1 MIVTLDG
8 PAGSGK
14 SSTARAVAARL
25 GFRHLDSGA
34 FYRALTRAL
43 LDAGV
48 PAEGWDGLTLS
59 QLDALQVWGEADAEG
74 YRLLARGVDITERLR
89 SPDVNARV
97 STLAALPQVREW
109 LLERLRQAATRVDL
123 VTDGRDMGTVVFPD
137 AHLKFFLVADPAVR
151 ARRRL
156 LENGQDPD
164 AAGALAAEVARIEA
178 RDRADSERETA
189 PLREPEDAI
198 RLDTTHLGFEE
209 QVDAIVAAVE
219 AHREGEGMI

>member
-43 LDAGV
+43 LDAGTQ
-48 PAEGWDGLTLS
+48 PARWGGLTLTE
-59 QLDALQVWGEADAEG
+59 LDDLQVWGEPAPEG
-74 YRLLARGVDITERLR
+74 YRLVARGVDITGRLR
-89 SPDVNARV
+89 APDVTAHV
-97 STLAALPQVREW
+97 SALAALPQVREW
-109 LLERLRQAATRVDL
+109 LLERLRQAATGVDL

-137 AHLKFFLVADPAVR
+137 ADLKFFLVADAAVR

-156 LENGQDPD
+156 LEHGQDPD

-178 RDRADSERETA
+178 RDLADSERATA
-189 PLREPEDAI
+189 PLREPEAAI
-198 RLDTTHLGFEE
+198 RLDTTHLSLEE

-219 AHREGEGMI
+219 AHREGEGLI